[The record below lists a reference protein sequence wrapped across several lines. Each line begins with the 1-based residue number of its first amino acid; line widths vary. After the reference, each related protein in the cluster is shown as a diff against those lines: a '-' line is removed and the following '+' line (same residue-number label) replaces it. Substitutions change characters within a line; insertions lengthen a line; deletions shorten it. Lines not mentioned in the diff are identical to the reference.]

1 MSKKNITYILIIILT
16 IVLFLNLRNIY
27 EYLPVTLKKDFKS
40 YTLEKYSGLG
50 DKTKI
55 IFRTLKLDPFKSL
68 NKRYYRQKPSIK
80 NLDNDYNIQFLP
92 NTHVQNLEI
101 KIHKVNF
108 DSNVKSNNT
117 SSYGPFKPF
126 YLEIYK
132 DKLLLINSFGEIV
145 KTDLNNLDKNAD
157 KIAYEQVRNNLKTKL
172 VMGTLIDKDQI
183 YISYLLKKD
192 NCQQYKISKAKIN
205 FENLFFED
213 FFISKACGK
222 NLRAGAMSVINF
234 QGKKGILAT
243 MGGEVLNKPT
253 NQPQNDNSDIGKIL
267 FINLES
273 NEKIV
278 FSKGHRNPQGLLNIN
293 DENIISTE
301 HGPFG
306 GDELNKIVFGENY
319 GWPIAS
325 YGTSYRK
332 HRNKYNREPY
342 KKTHKDYNFKEP
354 IYTFVPS
361 IGISKIISVPDTFS
375 KNWEGNFLLAS
386 LNGASLYRIK
396 FNESYEKIIFMEK
409 IFIGKRIRDLKYL
422 ESNNSLVL
430 ALEDFHEIMVLKVAE

>member
-1 MSKKNITYILIIILT
+1 
-16 IVLFLNLRNIY
+16 
-27 EYLPVTLKKDFKS
+27 
-40 YTLEKYSGLG
+40 
-50 DKTKI
+50 
-55 IFRTLKLDPFKSL
+55 
-68 NKRYYRQKPSIK
+68 
-80 NLDNDYNIQFLP
+80 
-92 NTHVQNLEI
+92 
-101 KIHKVNF
+101 
-108 DSNVKSNNT
+108 
-117 SSYGPFKPF
+117 
-126 YLEIYK
+126 
-132 DKLLLINSFGEIV
+132 
-145 KTDLNNLDKNAD
+145 
-157 KIAYEQVRNNLKTKL
+157 
-172 VMGTLIDKDQI
+172 MGTLIDKDQI